1 MTTPRHSPATVFLDR
16 DGTLI
21 VEKHYL
27 CDPDLVELETGVVT
41 GLRAL
46 QAAGHRLVV
55 ASNQSG
61 IGRGRFPRSAAEAV
75 NQRVADLLGQE
86 GIHIE
91 GWYMCPHAP
100 EQPCGCRK
108 PATGMGIQAALDLE
122 LSLDGCY
129 MIGDKRIDVEFGQ
142 ALGGLG
148 LLVGTGHGQTDL
160 AWAQSH
166 GVPTFSHFES
176 ACQFILQRTEAVSPS
191 II

>member
-1 MTTPRHSPATVFLDR
+1 MTPQRQHPTTVFLDR

-27 CDPDLVELETGVVT
+27 SDPALVELETGVVP

-46 QAAGHRLVV
+46 QASGHRLVV

-61 IGRGRFPRSAAEAV
+61 IGRGRFPRSAADAV
-75 NQRVADLLGQE
+75 NQRLADLLGQE
-86 GIHIE
+86 GIRID
-91 GWYMCPHAP
+91 GWYLCPHAP

-108 PATGMGIQAALDLE
+108 PAIGMGIQAALDLG

-142 ALGGLG
+142 ALGGVG
-148 LLVGTGHGQTDL
+148 LLVETGHGQTDL
-160 AWAQSH
+160 AWAQSQ
-166 GVPTFSHFES
+166 GVPTFGTFQA
-176 ACQFILQRTEAVSPS
+176 ACQFILQH
-191 II
+191 